1 MYPKVTDK
9 DQNMKNQW
17 HLAQLFRNDPN
28 GLKAK
33 YHHVKARNLK
43 TRVNLSLLV
52 GHLEEEVCVLQRTEH
67 QQSDQR
73 KDQQNHQEAKT
84 PDQQMMTIHQRV

>member
-1 MYPKVTDK
+1 MYPKVTNK

-17 HLAQLFRNDPN
+17 RLVQLFRNDPN
-28 GLKAK
+28 GPKAK
-33 YHHVKARNLK
+33 YLHVKARDLK

-52 GHLEEEVCVLQRTEH
+52 EHLEEEVCVPQRTEH

-84 PDQQMMTIHQRV
+84 LDQQMKTIHRRV